1 MVTFR
6 GFTTRNRFKKF
17 TETDVDLIKT
27 DLINAFNIRQ
37 GEKPGNPRFGSSIW
51 TFVFEPLTEATVQ
64 RITQEA
70 ERVITLDPRL
80 GVENVTVLSASNGV
94 LLEMQLVIN
103 GDTTPLNLRIAFD
116 ENSRRALID

>member
-17 TETDVDLIKT
+17 TENDVDLIKT

-37 GEKPGNPRFGSSIW
+37 GEKPGNPSFGSSIW
-51 TFVFEPLTEATVQ
+51 TFVFEPLTDATVQ
-64 RITQEA
+64 RIIQEA

-80 GVENVTVLSASNGV
+80 GVEDITVLSASSGV
-94 LLEMQLVIN
+94 LLEMLLVIN
-103 GDTTPLNLRIAFD
+103 GNTTPLNLQVTFD